1 MAKKEEV
8 KAEAKV
14 EKVERNLQ
22 SIDYRK
28 SHNQP
33 IATPAGV
40 IIGVFKMQD
49 DRRGVSI
56 TDVKTG
62 KVLTL
67 AGIGKT
73 GKFYALTEVQAIQW
87 SKEAVAR
94 VAVAV

>member
-1 MAKKEEV
+1 MAKKEAV
-8 KAEAKV
+8 KAQV
-14 EKVERNLQ
+14 VKVERNLQ

-33 IATPAGV
+33 IATTDGI
-40 IIGVFKMQD
+40 IIGVFKTKD
-49 DRRGVSI
+49 NRRGISI

-62 KVLTL
+62 KILTL

-73 GKFYALTEVQAIQW
+73 GEFYALTEVQAIQW
-87 SKEAVAR
+87 TKDAVAR

>member
-1 MAKKEEV
+1 MAKKEEA
-8 KAEAKV
+8 KKEAV
-14 EKVERNLQ
+14 AKVERNLQ

-40 IIGVFKMQD
+40 IIGVFKTQD
-49 DRRGVSI
+49 DRRGISV
-56 TDVKTG
+56 TDVQTG
-62 KVLTL
+62 KILTL

-87 SKEAVAR
+87 AKEATAKI
-94 VAVAV
+94 AVAI